1 MQQNT
6 TYNPKISIIIPFY
19 QKEKG
24 ILKKSLISALS
35 QKNVSNF
42 EIIVIDDSSPIP
54 AEEEY
59 TDFNQDQI
67 SKIKTIKQKNQGP
80 AGARNKGLDS
90 ISPETKYI
98 AFLDSDDEWTSEH
111 LSNALTALEFG
122 FDFYFSDLYQLDQ
135 SISGFNRA
143 KRIQT
148 NDHPKIFTDNDCLRN
163 YTGDMQEQ
171 IITGNIIGTPTVVY
185 RYSHYPELRFREDLV
200 RAGEDYIFWLSFISK
215 YKTRIA
221 FSSTIE
227 VKCGK
232 GVNIYSG
239 TKFGTPEALELIY
252 FEAKY
257 RKIILKEFTLQ
268 QDVKYK
274 IKKKI
279 KEQHSN
285 FLMEVLHALHHGKQ
299 LNLALCL
306 RYIALS
312 PNFLSSIPTNLLRI
326 IKEKLG

>member
-6 TYNPKISIIIPFY
+6 TYNPKVSIIIPFY

-35 QKNVSNF
+35 QNNVSNF

-90 ISPETKYI
+90 ISPDTKYI

-143 KRIQT
+143 KRIQI
-148 NDHPKIFTDNDCLRN
+148 NDHPKIFADNDVLRHF
-163 YTGDMQEQ
+163 TGDMQEQ
-171 IITGNIIGTPTVVY
+171 IVTGNIIGTPTVVY
-185 RYSHYPELRFREDLV
+185 RYSHYPELRFREDLI
-200 RAGEDYIFWLSFISK
+200 RAGEDYIFWLSLMSK
-215 YKTRIA
+215 PNTRIA
-221 FSSTIE
+221 FSSAIE
-227 VKCGK
+227 TKCGK

-239 TKFGTPEALELIY
+239 TQFGTPEYLELVFY
-252 FEAKY
+252 ETKY
-257 RKIILKEFTLQ
+257 RKIIENEFLFSKTAKQ
-268 QDVKYK
+268 K
-274 IKKKI
+274 IREKLIEQKINFLRGILHSVRHGKPLNHSLLISYIKLCPEFLLSIPNNLFNILKKK
-279 KEQHSN
+279 
-285 FLMEVLHALHHGKQ
+285 
-299 LNLALCL
+299 
-306 RYIALS
+306 
-312 PNFLSSIPTNLLRI
+312 
-326 IKEKLG
+326 